1 MRRRPNRELTE
12 EQEQA
17 ADEFISGASEPP
29 PSTSPPDSQEEQGGP
44 ASQNGPGSKK
54 PVYPWEEPH
63 VREDV
68 KQTYPLR
75 LPEPLHLKL
84 KYLSEKTGR
93 SMNELCNQA
102 VRGLLEE
109 RLDEVL

>member
-29 PSTSPPDSQEEQGGP
+29 PSTAPTNQRESGRDETR
-44 ASQNGPGSKK
+44 AR
-54 PVYPWEEPH
+54 VYPWEEPQ

-93 SMNELCNQA
+93 SMNELCNEA
-102 VRGLLEE
+102 VKDLVEE
-109 RLDEVL
+109 QLDGVL

>member
-12 EQEQA
+12 KQEQV

-29 PSTSPPDSQEEQGGP
+29 PSNNAP
-44 ASQNGPGSKK
+44 ANQRKSGNSRQDTRAH
-54 PVYPWEEPH
+54 VYPWEEPQ

-93 SMNELCNQA
+93 SMNELCNEA
-102 VRGLLEE
+102 VRDLVEE
-109 RLDEVL
+109 RLDEMM

>member
-12 EQEQA
+12 EQERA

-29 PSTSPPDSQEEQGGP
+29 PSTSTADRGEGGREHS
-44 ASQNGPGSKK
+44 ARE
-54 PVYPWEEPH
+54 PVYPWEEPQ
-63 VREDV
+63 VRDDV

-93 SMNELCNQA
+93 SMNELCNEA
-102 VRGLLEE
+102 VRDLVEE
-109 RLDEVL
+109 RLDELL